1 VDRLFKLKVDGVE
14 YRIDLR
20 GNGMLVDDVPF
31 VIGTQSEMVTVDG
44 IAFDVTLDEQ
54 HASVDGHEHT
64 IELEGMRLR
73 HAKNKLN
80 LEPEPPLGGPGA
92 VVAMMPGAIVRI
104 GVEQGQHVEVGDVL
118 LILEAMKMENEIQA
132 ERSGVITK
140 IHITPGDRV
149 VTGQALV
156 DIE

>member
-31 VIGTQSEMVTVDG
+31 VIGTQGEMVTVDG
-44 IAFDVTLDEQ
+44 IAFDVALDEQ
-54 HASVDGHEHT
+54 HASMEGLEYA
-64 IELEGMRLR
+64 IELEGVRLK
-73 HAKNKLN
+73 HTKNKLN
-80 LEPEPPLGGPGA
+80 LEPELPLGGPGA

-104 GVEQGQHVEVGDVL
+104 GVEVGQSVEVGDVL
-118 LILEAMKMENEIQA
+118 LILEAMKMENDIQA
-132 ERSGVITK
+132 ERSGVISK
-140 IHITPGDRV
+140 VHVSPGDRV
-149 VTGQALV
+149 ITGQALV

>member
-31 VIGTQSEMVTVDG
+31 VIGVQGELVTVDG
-44 IAFDVTLDEQ
+44 IAFDVQLDEH
-54 HASVDGHEHT
+54 HASMEGHDYE
-64 IELEGMRLR
+64 IELEGVRLR
-73 HAKNKLN
+73 HARNKLN
-80 LEPEPPLGGPGA
+80 LEPEVPLGGPGA
-92 VVAMMPGAIVRI
+92 VVAVMPGAIVRI
-104 GVEQGQHVEVGDVL
+104 GVELGQHVEIGDVL

-132 ERSGVITK
+132 ERGGVITR
-140 IHITPGDRV
+140 IHVSPGDRV
-149 VTGQALV
+149 ETGQPLV

>member
-1 VDRLFKLKVDGVE
+1 MDRLFKLKVDGVE
-14 YRIDLR
+14 YRVDLR

-31 VIGTQSEMVTVDG
+31 VIGMQGGMVTVDG
-44 IAFDVTLDEQ
+44 IAFEVELDEQ
-54 HASVDGHEHT
+54 HASMEGHEYS
-64 IELEGMRLR
+64 IELEGVRLR
-73 HAKNKLN
+73 HTKNKLS
-80 LEPEPPLGGPGA
+80 LEPELPLAGPGA

-104 GVEQGQHVEVGDVL
+104 GVEPGQPVEVGDVL

-132 ERSGVITK
+132 ERSGVIKK
-140 IHITPGDRV
+140 IHVNPGDRV